1 MRNEIYS
8 SHLHKKNRR
17 NVIELKLPVAPGL
30 SVQPERKV
38 PYVWQIIYLWKDCLK
53 KKKKE
58 WKKGD
63 GHENVKENNQ
73 KYLSAPD
80 ALKWVIPL
88 TQADVVFSTSNHF
101 QSCHSKIGTDKHGED
116 GVDEQKSESSQT
128 HETRKMWSKH
138 RSLMRLK
145 QHWKKELVV
154 WQ

>member
-1 MRNEIYS
+1 MRKEIYS

-38 PYVWQIIYLWKDCLK
+38 PYVWQIIYLWKYVF
-53 KKKKE
+53 KKKE

-63 GHENVKENNQ
+63 GHENVKGNNQ

-88 TQADVVFSTSNHF
+88 TQADLVFSTSNHF
-101 QSCHSKIGTDKHGED
+101 QSCRLKIGTDKHGED
-116 GVDEQKSESSQT
+116 GVDEQKSKSSQT
-128 HETRKMWSKH
+128 HEIGKMWSKQKSDEVETTLGK
-138 RSLMRLK
+138 RTGGVTIGL
-145 QHWKKELVV
+145 
-154 WQ
+154 